1 MSFET
6 MKGTEGLKE
15 IREVIKTLEG
25 IKQTEMRTLRI
36 NYLKSRLVWI
46 KDILLNLPLKII

>member
-6 MKGTEGLKE
+6 MKETEGLKE

-36 NYLKSRLVWI
+36 NYLKSRLIWI
-46 KDILLNLPLKII
+46 KDILLNLPLKTI